1 MVTFRGTLLGEKMKK
16 LVLTTICLISL
27 LNAQLNS
34 TLKVESVIYKNYSAL
49 SLKFENFY
57 NAYRIREIW
66 IEDLGYRSTDFFVI
80 DGKNIMLIN
89 INKKA
94 VFSVSPKISFS
105 IKGELDKD
113 DKKRGAGL
121 SSNTVA
127 PQNIKY
133 DYESHTRIG
142 DWDFT
147 DTLFKS
153 IEEENRK
160 KEEEKKPINQLKN
173 FFGIN

>member
-1 MVTFRGTLLGEKMKK
+1 MKK

-80 DGKNIMLIN
+80 DGATCKFNPHQVAN
-89 INKKA
+89 
-94 VFSVSPKISFS
+94 FS
-105 IKGELDKD
+105 L
-113 DKKRGAGL
+113 
-121 SSNTVA
+121 
-127 PQNIKY
+127 
-133 DYESHTRIG
+133 
-142 DWDFT
+142 
-147 DTLFKS
+147 
-153 IEEENRK
+153 
-160 KEEEKKPINQLKN
+160 
-173 FFGIN
+173 